1 MTEFINSVFLSASLT
16 SSLVIGIY
24 CLLSL
29 MPFAILGYLF
39 SKHLDRR
46 PSFLITFD
54 RMKDLE
60 NAWTLLLVITA
71 PLVFIYNVFVWAA
84 WSFVITANFIAGI
97 LKKLYDYLI
106 TPILKGIRWILNA
119 FIWLFINALWI
130 PISIIFKLVY
140 HYAILWTWD
149 LYLSSFHSLKNTF
162 KKEKIKVGFRGA
174 FYSFVIIGIGVY
186 LSILLEETIFI
197 IAGIIISLLSQGYDK
212 VDATILG
219 TYLHGESANY
229 YMENISKD
237 GMTASDLI
245 DCIPLAF
252 NNLRKLKES
261 NG

>member
-1 MTEFINSVFLSASLT
+1 MTEFVNSVLLSASLT
-16 SSLVIGIY
+16 SSLVTGIY

-39 SKHLDRR
+39 SKHLDRK

-54 RMKDLE
+54 RMRDLE

-197 IAGIIISLLSQGYDK
+197 IAGIIISLLP
-212 VDATILG
+212 TFFFFL
-219 TYLHGESANY
+219 
-229 YMENISKD
+229 
-237 GMTASDLI
+237 
-245 DCIPLAF
+245 
-252 NNLRKLKES
+252 
-261 NG
+261 